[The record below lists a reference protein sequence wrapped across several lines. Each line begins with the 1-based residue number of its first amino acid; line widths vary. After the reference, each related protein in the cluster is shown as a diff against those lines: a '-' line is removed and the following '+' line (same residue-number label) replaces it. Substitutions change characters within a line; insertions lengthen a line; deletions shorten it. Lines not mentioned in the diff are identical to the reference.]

1 MMATRSDADVN
12 ISYYGV
18 GIDGLLGELPHVTKP
33 LLVHIA
39 ANDQFVPP
47 AAQAKVAEA
56 VQGHPLVHAYVYPN
70 ADHAFARVNGTHFQ
84 ALAATIANGR
94 SAEALAAALG

>member
-1 MMATRSDADVN
+1 MMATQSDADVN

-18 GIDGLLGELPHVTKP
+18 GIDGLLDGLKNVRKP
-33 LLVHIA
+33 LLLHIA
-39 ANDQFVPP
+39 KLDTYVSPE
-47 AAQAKVAEA
+47 AQAKITAGT
-56 VQGHPLVHAYVYPN
+56 QGNELIRTFSYAN
-70 ADHAFARVNGTHFQ
+70 ADHAFARVNGIHYQ